1 MQTIH
6 PINLIAT
13 NPQIRNGRPYII
25 GTTITVADVAIARIF
40 HAQEPDGIADW
51 YGLSLP
57 QVFAALAYYYDN
69 KADLDDQIHHQLRKA
84 RELKAKRVGNEGSLL
99 SG

>member
-6 PINLIAT
+6 SINLIAT
-13 NPQIRNGRPYII
+13 NPEVRNGRPYII
-25 GTTITVADVAIARIF
+25 GTTVTVADVAIAKIF

-69 KADLDDQIHHQLRKA
+69 KAEMDDQIQQQLRKA
-84 RELKAKRVGNEGSLL
+84 RELKDKKVGNEGSLL
-99 SG
+99 S